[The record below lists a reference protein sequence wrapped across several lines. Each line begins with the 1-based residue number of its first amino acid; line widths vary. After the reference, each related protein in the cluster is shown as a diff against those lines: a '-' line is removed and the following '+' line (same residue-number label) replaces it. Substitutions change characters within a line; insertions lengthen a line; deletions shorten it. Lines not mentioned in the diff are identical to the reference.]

1 MRRLA
6 PLLAFA
12 LVAGCSSREHA
23 NPFDPQNP
31 VTNGRPAGF
40 VALAGAQLVELR
52 WTRPVLAGDFA
63 YRLFRRVAGE
73 ADFQQVVPDLSGD
86 VSSYF
91 DFGRE
96 NGVLHEY
103 RLYYLFSG
111 ATGGLPAE
119 DRATPGPLRPWC
131 ADLARR
137 TLTAVTPDGRHALSE
152 TGGFLGP
159 THVAADPHLATVWI
173 SDTYKGEVVI
183 LDPTT
188 GGRIPIRGL
197 AEPVAIALDPI
208 DGSAWVCD
216 QALNAVYHYTRNGDP
231 GTPALLPGILTPI
244 GVACDPV
251 SGAVWVC
258 EKGGNQVRRYSRTGV
273 ARGVTPF
280 TAPSR
285 VAVDSLT
292 GDAWVTSFAGA
303 QVVRISPAGN
313 IVGTVVLSGPIG
325 VAVDARHDRI
335 WVADARAGQA
345 VAVSRGSTV
354 EFRVGGLVET
364 REIAVDP
371 ATGEAW
377 VTAPGIRALVRISA
391 AGAVV
396 ERLTGFTDPY
406 GIALDPGTLRS
417 P

>member
-31 VTNGRPAGF
+31 VTNGRPGGF
-40 VALAGAQLVELR
+40 AALAGAQLVELR

-73 ADFQQVVPDLSGD
+73 ADFQQIAPDLSGN
-86 VSSYF
+86 VTSYF
-91 DFGRE
+91 DFALE
-96 NGVLHEY
+96 NSVLHEY
-103 RLYYLFSG
+103 RLYYVFSG

-137 TLTAVTPDGRHALSE
+137 TLTQVTPDGRHALAE
-152 TGGFLGP
+152 TGGFFGP
-159 THVAADPHLATVWI
+159 THVAADPATGAVWL
-173 SDTYKGEVVI
+173 SDTYDGQVVI
-183 LDPTT
+183 LDPLN
-188 GGRIPIRGL
+188 GRTNIRGGP

-208 DGSAWVCD
+208 DRSAWICD
-216 QALNAVYHYTRNGDP
+216 QGRDAVFHYTSRGIP
-231 GTPALLPGILTPI
+231 GSPAQLTNLLTPI

-258 EKGGNQVRRYSRTGV
+258 EKGGNRVRRF
-273 ARGVTPF
+273 ARDGTPLGATSL

-292 GDAWVTSFAGA
+292 GDAWVTSFESGRLVRFSSAGA
-303 QVVRISPAGN
+303 AQD
-313 IVGTVVLSGPIG
+313 TVPMSGPIG
-325 VAVDARHDRI
+325 VAVDNRRDRI
-335 WVADARAGQA
+335 WVAEARAAQV
-345 VAVSRGSTV
+345 VAVRRGGAI
-354 EFRVGGLVET
+354 EFRVGGLGET
-364 REIAVDP
+364 REVAVDL
-371 ATGEAW
+371 ATGDAW

-391 AGAVV
+391 SGAVL
-396 ERLTGFTDPY
+396 EKLTGFSDPY
-406 GIALDPGTLRS
+406 GIALDPGRRG